1 MAVRFDCQRTVF
13 MDYDRIVL
21 PLTIRSMQPGDR
33 MQPLGMATM
42 KKLKNEFVD
51 RKIPVRIRKQ
61 FPLLVDTHSV
71 LWMIGHML
79 SERVKITDKTI
90 KILKI
95 EMI

>member
-1 MAVRFDCQRTVF
+1 
-13 MDYDRIVL
+13 
-21 PLTIRSMQPGDR
+21 
-33 MQPLGMATM
+33 
-42 KKLKNEFVD
+42 
-51 RKIPVRIRKQ
+51 
-61 FPLLVDTHSV
+61 V